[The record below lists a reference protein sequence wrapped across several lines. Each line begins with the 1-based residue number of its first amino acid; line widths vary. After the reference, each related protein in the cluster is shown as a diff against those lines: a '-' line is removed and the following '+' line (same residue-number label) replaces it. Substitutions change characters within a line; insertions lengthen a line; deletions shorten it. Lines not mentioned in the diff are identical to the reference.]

1 MEKPST
7 YAYCR
12 IMCVSPANTD
22 GVFEAFVVSIEV
34 CYRLVG
40 QVRLHWQGFQGG
52 DRAWREI
59 EGFFTGLRALAR
71 PLAAEARA

>member
-1 MEKPST
+1 MQPDVE
-7 YAYCR
+7 ALLVR
-12 IMCVSPANTD
+12 GHTD
-22 GVFEAFVVSIEV
+22 GRFETFVVSIEV

-40 QVRLHWQGFQGG
+40 QVRLHWKGFHGG

-59 EGFFTGLRALAR
+59 DTFFAGLRAQAT